1 MKRKYAFQNVPR
13 CTAMSKRT
21 RKPCQAPAVRGWSV
35 CRSHGARGGAPK
47 GERNGAYKNGY
58 NTVEAVEDRRQF
70 RELMRLVNETLGAV

>member
-1 MKRKYAFQNVPR
+1 MNALYPFQRSPR

-35 CRSHGARGGAPK
+35 CRFHGARGGAPK
-47 GERNGAYKNGY
+47 GKANGAYRHGQH
-58 NTVEAVEDRRQF
+58 TFEAVEGRRQF